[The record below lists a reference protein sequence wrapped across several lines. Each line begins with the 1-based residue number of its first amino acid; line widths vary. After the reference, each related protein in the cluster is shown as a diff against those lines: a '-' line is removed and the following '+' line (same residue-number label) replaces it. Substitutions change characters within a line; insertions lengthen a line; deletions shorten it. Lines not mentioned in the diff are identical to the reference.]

1 MDTYDGPRDA
11 IGRIIIL
18 NGVERGAPKAK
29 KQTKGEAKAVA
40 YAAKL
45 AAKAAKEAEAAAKE
59 TTKEPKKEKE
69 AKKPKK
75 AEEVLEEDNTPPGAK
90 KDMSKPMASSYS
102 PKHVEAAWDLWWE
115 KQGYYRAD
123 ETSSKPRYVI
133 MLPPPNVTGT
143 LHIGHALTAS
153 VQDTIAR
160 WRRMSGYNVLW
171 LPGTDHAGIA
181 TQVVVEKKL
190 KKERNISRHDLGRE
204 AFVKEVWVWKEQYGN
219 TICSQLRRMGSSLDW
234 SRVAFTMDAKLSA
247 AVQEAFLRL
256 YKQKLIYRAQ
266 RLVNWDSQLKS
277 AVSDLEVDYIT
288 LDTPQ
293 KLSVPG
299 LQSKVDFGMLW
310 DFAYLVEGSTEE
322 VVISTTRPETM
333 LGDTAVAVHPEDPRY
348 KHLHGKFLQ
357 HPFLDRRMPIICDA
371 ELVDMNFGTGAV
383 KVTPAH
389 DPNDFV
395 TGQKHKLAFIN
406 ILNDDGSLNGA
417 CGQFAGMHRFSA
429 RYEVIKALKE
439 KNLFKGTKA
448 NPGMRLG
455 LSSRTKDVIEPVLKP
470 QWWVDSKQ
478 MASEACRAVTEG
490 RLNILP
496 AMHKKKWYEWLENI
510 RDWCISRQLWWGHRI
525 PAYYAVFE
533 GEEPTVPKDEDFDRW
548 FVANSREEAEAQAS
562 ARFGRKLQVV
572 QDEDVL
578 DTWFSSG
585 LFPFSTVGWPDTG
598 AADYKAFYPN
608 SLLETGWDILFFWV
622 ARMVM
627 LGITLTGDV
636 PFQQVFLHAMVR
648 DAHGRKMSKSL
659 GNVIDPLDVI
669 EGITLELLQ
678 ERLEK
683 GNLDPKE
690 VEKAKAGQKKDFP
703 NGIPECGTDAL
714 RFALCSYTSQG
725 RDINLNVLRV
735 EGYRHFCNKLWNA
748 TKFVLGHLAADAGFR
763 PSRLDGV
770 RAAAGGPLGVAERW
784 IVSRL
789 NKTVAAA
796 GKGMADYDLG
806 AAATAIYS
814 FFLYDFCD
822 VYLEVCKPALT
833 AGPAAA
839 EKGVLFHCLETGL
852 RLLQPMMPFVT
863 EELWQRLPRLPGD
876 AESIVVAPY
885 PAEQAE
891 DDDEEAEA
899 QVGPRAAA
907 RAAPSGWTVLRSMPG
922 GDAVGGAGSL
932 SLSRGAMDRA
942 FLIAAGGEG
951 MRGTRAPPRLRR
963 RLRPPWCLGEPWP
976 LPAGSRAGA
985 VGGGVDTRYGLTA
998 VVWGVQG
1005 GAAVVG
1011 ARKRGEEGRKASR
1024 RHGEPMCAR
1033 ARR

>member
-1 MDTYDGPRDA
+1 M
-11 IGRIIIL
+11 
-18 NGVERGAPKAK
+18 K

-40 YAAKL
+40 YAAKM

-59 TTKEPKKEKE
+59 VKAEAKKEKE
-69 AKKPKK
+69 PKKPKK
-75 AEEVLEEDNTPPGAK
+75 AEEVLEDDRTAAGAK
-90 KDMSKPMASSYS
+90 KDMGKPMASSYS

-115 KQGYYRAD
+115 AQGYYRAD
-123 ETSSKPRYVI
+123 ENSTKPRYVI

-143 LHIGHALTAS
+143 LHIGHALTSS

-190 KKERNISRHDLGRE
+190 KKERNITRHDLGRE

-256 YKQKLIYRAQ
+256 YSQKLIYRAQ

-299 LQSKVDFGMLW
+299 LQSKVDFGMMW
-310 DFAYLVEGSTEE
+310 DFAYQVEDSQEE
-322 VVISTTRPETM
+322 IVISTTRPETM

-348 KHLHGKFLQ
+348 KHLHGKFLI
-357 HPFLDRRMPIICDA
+357 HPFVDRRMPIICDA

-395 TGQKHKLAFIN
+395 TGQKHKLTFVN
-406 ILNDDGSLNGA
+406 ILNDDGTLNSA
-417 CGQFAGMHRFSA
+417 CGQFATMHRFSA
-429 RYEVIKALKE
+429 RYEVIKALKD
-439 KNLFKGTKA
+439 KNLYKGSKA

-478 MASEACRAVTEG
+478 MASEACKAVTEG

-496 AMHKKKWYEWLENI
+496 AIHKKKWYEWLENI

-525 PAYYAVFE
+525 PAFYAIFE
-533 GEEPTVPKDEDFDRW
+533 GEEAVIPKDEAFDRW
-548 FVANSREEAEAQAS
+548 FVANTKEEAEAQA
-562 ARFGRKLQVV
+562 AAHFGKKVQVI

-585 LFPFSTVGWPDTG
+585 LFPFSTVGWPNTEDK
-598 AADYKAFYPN
+598 DFKAFYPN

-627 LGITLTGDV
+627 LGITLTGEV

-669 EGITLELLQ
+669 EGITLERLQ
-678 ERLEK
+678 QRLEQ

-703 NGIPECGTDAL
+703 QGIPECGTDAL

-748 TKFVLGHLAADAGFR
+748 TKFVLGNLSADA
-763 PSRLDGV
+763 SYTAQRLDDV
-770 RAAAGGPLGVAERW
+770 RSAVGGQLPVAERW

-789 NKTVAAA
+789 NKTIAAA
-796 GKGMADYDLG
+796 GKGMREYDLG
-806 AAATAIYS
+806 SSATAVYS
-814 FFLYDFCD
+814 FFLYDLCD
-822 VYLEVCKPALT
+822 VYLEICKPALS
-833 AGPAAA
+833 AGGQSGVA

-852 RLLQPMMPFVT
+852 RLLHPMMPFLT
-863 EELWQRLPRLPGD
+863 EELWQRLPRLSGD
-876 AESIVVAPY
+876 AESIMVAPY
-885 PAEQAE
+885 PTEREA

-899 QVGPRAAA
+899 QVKLLLDAVTTA
-907 RAAPSGWTVLRSMPG
+907 RSMRERCAAPAPAPAPG
-922 GDAVGGAGSL
+922 
-932 SLSRGAMDRA
+932 
-942 FLIAAGGEG
+942 
-951 MRGTRAPPRLRR
+951 
-963 RLRPPWCLGEPWP
+963 
-976 LPAGSRAGA
+976 
-985 VGGGVDTRYGLTA
+985 
-998 VVWGVQG
+998 
-1005 GAAVVG
+1005 
-1011 ARKRGEEGRKASR
+1011 
-1024 RHGEPMCAR
+1024 
-1033 ARR
+1033 